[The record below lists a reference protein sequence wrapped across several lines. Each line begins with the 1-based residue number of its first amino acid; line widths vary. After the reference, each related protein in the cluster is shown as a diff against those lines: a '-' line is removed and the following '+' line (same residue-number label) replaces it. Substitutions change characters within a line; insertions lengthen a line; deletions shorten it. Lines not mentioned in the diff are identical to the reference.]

1 MKIVF
6 LNRLELDSGYPA
18 GREGQV
24 FIGEEQ
30 GNWTAGWQE
39 TAEGGETERT
49 IWYEGTSWEELLS
62 SFRHGVAGRMKEGY
76 RPMLDGML
84 DDTPFW
90 ERKPQLQTLLQCY
103 ADSQSA
109 SEEVLESL
117 RLWRRTK
124 AAEEKRPA
132 YMIATNRELHGLAV
146 YLPHSEAELQQ
157 VPGFGKLKAQ
167 RYGAELVAM
176 LAQTE
181 RGHVFPLDW
190 VSAAVSEERYA
201 AWTFGQREERYGK
214 SLSLIREKRKLLAGI
229 REGSSL
235 AELAELMKCARRD
248 LVARIEQLDEEGY
261 DVLPLIEQELATV
274 PEEEKEIALGAMGE
288 LGDRFLK
295 PLQQRV
301 YGGAAGTEFAET
313 ERQYEKLRMLRISFR
328 RSRKIAI

>member
-6 LNRLELDSGYPA
+6 LNRLEQDSGYPA

-39 TAEGGETERT
+39 TAEGGDAERT

-84 DDTPFW
+84 EDTPFW

-103 ADSQSA
+103 ADGQPA
-109 SEEVLESL
+109 SDEVVESL
-117 RLWRRTK
+117 RVWRRTK

-146 YLPHSEAELQQ
+146 FLPHSQAELQQ
-157 VPGFGKLKAQ
+157 VPGFGKLKAE

-176 LAQTE
+176 LAKTE
-181 RGHVFPLDW
+181 RSHAFPLDW
-190 VSAAVSEERYA
+190 VSAAVTSERYA
-201 AWTFGQREERYGK
+201 AWMFAQREDRYGK
-214 SLSLIREKRKLLAGI
+214 SLSLIQEKRKLLAGI

-235 AELAELMKCARRD
+235 AELAERMQCARRE
-248 LVARIEQLDEEGY
+248 LIARIEQLDEEGY
-261 DVLPLIEQELATV
+261 DVLPLIDQELAAV
-274 PEEEKEIALGAMGE
+274 PEQEKEVALGAMDE

-301 YGGAAGTEFAET
+301 YGGAAGTEYAET